1 MKTISNWNEVKESG
15 NSEFKR
21 LPAGGYVCRI
31 TKVTDVPASEYLK
44 IEYDVVEG
52 EFKNWWADTEERAG
66 FWGGNF
72 VRSYKDSAA
81 GFFKGFISA
90 VEKSNPGFE
99 WAWDENSLCGKL
111 VGLVLNE
118 EEYRKN
124 NGDVGTRL
132 NVAKNLDVAT
142 IRNGDFTVPEKKC
155 LPVVNNPFA
164 STSFAEITDADIPW
178 A

>member
-1 MKTISNWNEVKESG
+1 MKTINNWNEVKESG

-66 FWGGNF
+66 FWGGRF

-118 EEYRKN
+118 EEYRKD

-132 NVAKNLDVAT
+132 NVAKNLDVSA
-142 IRNGDFTVPEKKC
+142 IRAGDFTVPEKKT

-164 STSFAEITDADIPW
+164 SASFSEITDADIPW

>member
-1 MKTISNWNEVKESG
+1 MKTINNWNEVKESG

-31 TKVTDVPASEYLK
+31 TKVKDFPDKEYLL
-44 IEYDVVEG
+44 IEYDVAEG
-52 EFKNWWADTEERAG
+52 EYKGWWAETEERAG
-66 FWGGNF
+66 FWGGHF

-99 WAWDENSLCGKL
+99 WAWDENALLGKL

-124 NGDVGTRL
+124 NGDIGNRL
-132 NVAKNLDVAT
+132 NVAKNLDIST
-142 IRNGDFTVPEKKC
+142 IRSSDFTVPEKKC
-155 LPVVNNPFA
+155 LPVINNPFA
-164 STSFAEITDADIPW
+164 STGFAEITDADVPW
-178 A
+178 V